1 MATIRKRQ
9 RKDGSYAYTVQIR
22 IKRDGQEVYQE
33 SRTFNPVKYQNAAR
47 VAKVWAQEREA
58 ELNRTQPWLGQVETE
73 LLLSDAIRRYVEEL
87 EASPV
92 GIGRT
97 KRQALLGM
105 AHEPMLRDVPVV
117 QADSALLMDY
127 LRYRTSG
134 EYAVAPATAL
144 QDVIYYRLML
154 DYARVAWGLPLDLQY
169 VDDVRKMADR
179 MGMIGKSEARDRRP
193 ELDELSRLMDYF
205 HRPRAQ
211 GGHRFK
217 MEMPAAKL
225 VLFLLFSTRRLSEM
239 TRLEWADLDDNE
251 QSILVRDMKHP
262 RAKVGNHKRLH
273 LPDRAVAIVRQMP
286 KTKGEPLI
294 FPYNPRSIAA
304 NFQRACSHRIS
315 DIEGLRLHDLRHEGI
330 SHLFELGWDIP
341 RVAMVSGHSSWDS
354 LKRYTHLHKPEPY
367 DKYEGWEWLEGMV
380 GS

>member
-1 MATIRKRQ
+1 M
-9 RKDGSYAYTVQIR
+9 
-22 IKRDGQEVYQE
+22 
-33 SRTFNPVKYQNAAR
+33 
-47 VAKVWAQEREA
+47 
-58 ELNRTQPWLGQVETE
+58 
-73 LLLSDAIRRYVEEL
+73 RRYVAEL
-87 EASPV
+87 EASPA
-92 GIGRT
+92 GIGAT
-97 KRQALLGM
+97 KRSALLGM
-105 AHEPMLRDVPVV
+105 AGEPMLRDVSVV

-127 LRYRTSG
+127 LRYRTG
-134 EYAVAPATAL
+134 GDNGVAPATAL

-179 MGMIGKSEARDRRP
+179 MGMIGKSGARDRRP
-193 ELDELSRLMDYF
+193 ELDELNRLMDYF

-262 RAKVGNHKRLH
+262 RAKIGNHKRLH
-273 LPDRAVAIVRQMP
+273 LPDRAMAIIRQMP

-294 FPYNPRSIAA
+294 FPYNPRSVAR
-304 NFQRACSHRIS
+304 NFERACSHRIS

-354 LKRYTHLHKPEPY
+354 LKRYTHLHKPEPF
-367 DKYEGWEWLEGMV
+367 DKYAGWEWLEKV
-380 GS
+380 G